1 MRVSISQLRR
11 IIREAAD
18 AAVAVYPAWIDE
30 LPDNLKTAAKRGVDS
45 IREEQ
50 RPDVQAEQ
58 VEELRK
64 HYYKLADNL
73 PHWGM

>member
-18 AAVAVYPAWIDE
+18 AADADYPAWIDK
-30 LPDNLKTAAKRGVDS
+30 LPDNLKNAAKRGVAS
-45 IREEQ
+45 IRKDQ
-50 RPDVQAEQ
+50 HPDVQAEQ
-58 VEELRK
+58 VEELRN
-64 HYYKLADNL
+64 HYYKLAGNL